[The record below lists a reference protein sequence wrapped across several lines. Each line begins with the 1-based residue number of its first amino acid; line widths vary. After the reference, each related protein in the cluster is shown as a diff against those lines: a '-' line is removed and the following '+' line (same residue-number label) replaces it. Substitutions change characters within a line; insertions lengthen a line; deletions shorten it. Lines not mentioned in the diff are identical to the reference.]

1 MIRPLASGL
10 DGRVAVVT
18 GAAHGIGWATAARL
32 AGEGAA
38 VALLDIDETAAAAGA
53 AALAADG
60 ARALSVCCDV
70 ADETQVAGAVERV
83 RAELGAP
90 DLLVNNAAFLE
101 RMHPLLETAPEDWD
115 RSFAVTVRG
124 AYLMTRAV
132 LPSMLDRGA
141 GAIVNVASVGA
152 VVAFESYAA
161 YCSAKA
167 GLVHLTRSVA
177 TDYGRR
183 GIRANAVLPGAIDTR
198 EIRRD
203 APTGEAVD
211 ERLRNLAEMAVLGRV
226 GEPGEVADA
235 IAYLLSDRSA
245 FITGSALLV
254 DGGWSLR

>member
-1 MIRPLASGL
+1 VIGPAASGL

-18 GAAHGIGWATAARL
+18 GAAHGIGRATARRL
-32 AGEGAA
+32 AGEGAR
-38 VALLDIDETAAAAGA
+38 VGLLDVDAGAAAQAARELAAAGA
-53 AALAADG
+53 RALAV
-60 ARALSVCCDV
+60 RCDV
-70 ADETQVAGAVERV
+70 ADEAQVADAVARV
-83 RAELGAP
+83 GAELGP
-90 DLLVNNAAFLE
+90 PSLLVNNAAFLDDQ
-101 RMHPLLETAPEDWD
+101 RPLLETTPEAWD
-115 RSFAVTVRG
+115 RSFAVTLRG
-124 AYLMTRAV
+124 AYLVTRAV

-203 APTGEAVD
+203 APTGEAME
-211 ERLRNLAEMAVLGRV
+211 ERLHNLAEMSVLGRI
-226 GEPGEVADA
+226 GEPDEVADA
-235 IAYLLSDRSA
+235 IAFLLGDRSA
-245 FITGSALLV
+245 FITGSTLLV